1 MNRALVTALTSI
13 ALAAPAVAQQ
23 QSTDNTFTWDGK
35 MAAGSWLR
43 IRNLNGSVNVE
54 RADGDVAQVRGEKQW
69 RRGDPRLVRFQVIK
83 DGDNVTVCA
92 LWDEDDLCD
101 ETGYHSHGHHHDE
114 DNDVSV
120 RFTVRLP
127 NGVKMDASTV
137 NGGVDVRGAQAE
149 VVANTVNGRVDAS
162 STTGPVNANTVN
174 GSVHV
179 RMDALTGDGDLTLST
194 VNGSVTAELPAKLDA
209 ELELETVNGNVRTD
223 YPLTVTGRLDPHHI
237 RGTIGS
243 GGRRLRLK
251 TVDGSI
257 ELRKLS

>member
-1 MNRALVTALTSI
+1 MNRALVAVLASA
-13 ALAAPAVAQQ
+13 ALAAPAAAQ
-23 QSTDNTFTWDGK
+23 QSTDSTFAWEGK
-35 MAAGSWLR
+35 MAGGSWLR
-43 IRNLNGSVNVE
+43 IRNLNGSVDVE
-54 RADGDVAQVRGEKQW
+54 PADGDVAQVRGEKEW
-69 RRGDPRLVRFQVIK
+69 RRGDPREVRFEVVK
-83 DGDNVTVCA
+83 DGGNVTVCA
-92 LWDEDDLCD
+92 LWDEDDRCD
-101 ETGYHSHGHHHDE
+101 ESGYHSHGQHHA

-127 NGVKMDASTV
+127 KGVKVDAGTV

-149 VVANTVNGRVDAS
+149 VVANTVNGRVDAT

-194 VNGSVTAELPAKLDA
+194 VNGSVTAELPAKFDA
-209 ELELETVNGNVRTD
+209 ELELETVNGSLRTD

-237 RGTIGS
+237 RGTVGN

-251 TVDGSI
+251 TVNGSI

>member
-1 MNRALVTALTSI
+1 MNRALMAVFTSV
-13 ALAAPAVAQQ
+13 ALAAPAAAQ
-23 QSTDNTFTWDGK
+23 QSTDNTFTWEGK
-35 MAAGSWLR
+35 MAGGSWLR
-43 IRNLNGSVNVE
+43 IRNLNGPVDVE
-54 RADGDVAQVRGEKQW
+54 PADGDVAQVRGEKQW
-69 RRGDPRLVRFQVIK
+69 RHGDPRTVRFEVVK

-92 LWDEDDLCD
+92 LWGEEDRCD
-101 ETGYHSHGHHHDE
+101 KPGYRSHGHHAE

-127 NGVKMDASTV
+127 KGVKMDASTV
-137 NGGVDVRGAQAE
+137 NGGVDVRGVQAE

-179 RMDALTGDGDLTLST
+179 RMDALSGDGGLTLST

-209 ELELETVNGNVRTD
+209 ELDLETVNGSLRTD
-223 YPLTVTGRLDPHHI
+223 YPLTVSGRLDPRHI
-237 RGTIGS
+237 RGTVGN
-243 GGRRLRLK
+243 GGRRLVVK
-251 TVDGSI
+251 TVNGSI

>member
-1 MNRALVTALTSI
+1 MNRALVTALTAI
-13 ALAAPAVAQQ
+13 ALAAPAAAQ

-43 IRNLNGSVNVE
+43 IRNLNGSVDVE
-54 RADGDVAQVRGEKQW
+54 RADGDVAQVRGEKEW
-69 RRGDPRLVRFQVIK
+69 RRGDPRSVRFQVVK
-83 DGDNVTVCA
+83 DGENVTVCA
-92 LWDEDDLCD
+92 LWDEDDRCD
-101 ETGYHSHGHHHDE
+101 ESGYHSHGHHHDE

-127 NGVKMDASTV
+127 KGVKVDASTV

-162 STTGPVNANTVN
+162 TTTGPVSANTVN
-174 GSVHV
+174 GSLHV
-179 RMDALTGDGDLTLST
+179 RMDALTGNGDLTFST

-209 ELELETVNGNVRTD
+209 DLELETVNGSLQTD
-223 YPLTVTGRLDPHHI
+223 YPLTVSGRLDPHHI
-237 RGTIGS
+237 RGTLGT

-251 TVDGSI
+251 TVNGSI
-257 ELRKLS
+257 ELKKIN